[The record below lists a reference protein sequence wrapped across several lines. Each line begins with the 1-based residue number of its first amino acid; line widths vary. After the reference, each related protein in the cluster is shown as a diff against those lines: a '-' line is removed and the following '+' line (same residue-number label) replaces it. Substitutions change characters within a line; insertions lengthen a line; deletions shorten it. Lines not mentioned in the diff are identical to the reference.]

1 MRRGFRLIAAAILT
15 LAYLTSATVAKP
27 VVIGD
32 DGGGN
37 IHTFSMWYERI
48 RDSGVPVVLR
58 GICDSACTIVL
69 SLPHDQVCVERTAS
83 LGFHLA
89 SVNDEAAPSM
99 TGAMIR
105 RWYPEPVRKWLM
117 GQTLHEAPLYMTA
130 DEVIKLGIFP
140 ACKPSTDEE
149 VSQ

>member
-1 MRRGFRLIAAAILT
+1 MRGRFRIAAALVLAILS
-15 LAYLTSATVAKP
+15 SAASAKP

-37 IHTFSMWYERI
+37 IHTFEMWYNRL
-48 RDSGVPVVLR
+48 RDSGVPVILR
-58 GICDSACTIVL
+58 GVCDSACTIVL

-89 SVNDEAAPSM
+89 SYGDVAAPST

-105 RWYPEPVRKWLM
+105 RWYPEAVRNWLV

-130 DEVIKLGIFP
+130 EEVVHLGIFA
-140 ACKPSTDEE
+140 ACKPAAEE
-149 VSQ
+149 VPQ

>member
-1 MRRGFRLIAAAILT
+1 MRGRFRIATAAILT
-15 LAYLTSATVAKP
+15 YALLSSAAVARP
-27 VVIGD
+27 VVIND

-37 IHTFSMWYERI
+37 IRTFVMWYERI

-58 GICDSACTIVL
+58 GICDSACTLVL
-69 SLPHDQVCVERTAS
+69 TLPHDQVCVEPTAS

-89 SVNDEAAPSM
+89 SYSDEAAPSL

-105 RWYPEPVRKWLM
+105 RWYPAKVREWLV

-130 DEVIKLGIFP
+130 EEVVKLGIFA
-140 ACKPSTDEE
+140 ACKPVPEAVPE
-149 VSQ
+149 